1 MAESTLKIGEVAE
14 LTGVT
19 VEALRYYE
27 RQGLLDAPPR
37 TSSGV
42 RRYPRAIVDRVA
54 FIKQAQRLG
63 LTLRDIQQLAAAR
76 RGPSRA
82 SCARIRQ
89 LLATRIA
96 DLDGRMEEL
105 RQFRATLA
113 EHLAACDVALDKSG
127 DAECPTVERLTK
139 VAR

>member
-1 MAESTLKIGEVAE
+1 MAETTLRIGEVAV

-27 RQGLLDAPPR
+27 RQGLLDVPPR

-42 RRYPRAIVDRVA
+42 RRYPGTIVGRVA

-63 LTLRDIQQLAAAR
+63 LTLRDIQQLAVAR

-82 SCARIRQ
+82 ACTRIRE

-96 DLDGRMEEL
+96 DLDGRMDEL

-113 EHLAACDVALDKSG
+113 EHLASCDAALKKTG
-127 DAECPTVERLTK
+127 EAECPTVERLTK
-139 VAR
+139 ATR